1 MFVIYCSHKKQ
12 INKMIRWDKST
23 NMTENWEERFHWISL
38 KVKLMFEANR
48 STNRMQDFI
57 LLVSQLGQFLSCVH
71 VHSFSEL
78 KRRNEDLCTTTR
90 SVKTEICRK
99 QNSNSLRLA
108 DPGAKTAD
116 EPWFTQYMIGIYY
129 FKKHTHLFNII
140 TIQRCDL
147 HSPTKSFLGRVS
159 VEPSLDDVRLKSVK
173 VTKTQ
178 GERQLSINSQLILN
192 KLGKLNTEQCEE
204 TNKQI
209 TTITVI
215 NQ

>member
-1 MFVIYCSHKKQ
+1 
-12 INKMIRWDKST
+12 
-23 NMTENWEERFHWISL
+23 
-38 KVKLMFEANR
+38 MFEANR
-48 STNRMQDFI
+48 STNRVQDFL

-99 QNSNSLRLA
+99 QNSNIQKIHLCLRLA

-129 FKKHTHLFNII
+129 FKKHTHLFNIWHFFTLEFSSI
-140 TIQRCDL
+140 SLLCIQRCDL

-159 VEPSLDDVRLKSVK
+159 VESSLNDVRLKSVK

-204 TNKQI
+204 TNK
-209 TTITVI
+209 
-215 NQ
+215 

>member
-1 MFVIYCSHKKQ
+1 
-12 INKMIRWDKST
+12 
-23 NMTENWEERFHWISL
+23 MTENSEREERFHWISL

-48 STNRMQDFI
+48 STNRVQDFI

-99 QNSNSLRLA
+99 QNSNIQKIHLRLRLA

-116 EPWFTQYMIGIYY
+116 EPWFTQYMIGVYY
-129 FKKHTHLFNII
+129 FKKHTHLFNIWHLFTLEFSSI
-140 TIQRCDL
+140 SLLCIQRCDL

-159 VEPSLDDVRLKSVK
+159 VESSLDDVRLKSVK

>member
-1 MFVIYCSHKKQ
+1 
-12 INKMIRWDKST
+12 
-23 NMTENWEERFHWISL
+23 
-38 KVKLMFEANR
+38 MFEANR
-48 STNRMQDFI
+48 STNRVQDFI
-57 LLVSQLGQFLSCVH
+57 LLVSQLGQFLSC

-99 QNSNSLRLA
+99 QNSNIQKINLSLRLG

-129 FKKHTHLFNII
+129 FKKHTHLFNIWHLFTREFSSI
-140 TIQRCDL
+140 SLLCIQRCDL

-159 VEPSLDDVRLKSVK
+159 VESSLDDVRLKSVK

-192 KLGKLNTEQCEE
+192 KLNTEQCEE